1 MQNGMFSIIFDFILF
16 GEFTFKQEYIFRL
29 GKRCKIIK
37 YPSKYAFKCSKMEA
51 VVILDI
57 KIFQEGMPPDPSRM
71 TVHKH

>member
-37 YPSKYAFKCSKMEA
+37 YPSKYALKCSKMEA
-51 VVILDI
+51 VVI
-57 KIFQEGMPPDPSRM
+57 
-71 TVHKH
+71 